1 MVRGGHD
8 WAADA
13 LTASPVDMA
22 NRAPPVKK
30 PTATGRTCAKR
41 MIMPLPALLVTTA
54 NDYSVWSGYI
64 KRVTPPLVW
73 YALHWTP
80 CSVLGATLTA
90 PQFLASRWPPGLSP
104 CPHGVPEPPDL
115 AYYWDDPQP
124 LAGSTRIGRAARHV
138 C

>member
-64 KRVTPPLVW
+64 KRVTPPSLRTPSIGHHAQCP
-73 YALHWTP
+73 ALLSSRPSSSPPSGLQAHHH
-80 CSVLGATLTA
+80 VLTV
-90 PQFLASRWPPGLSP
+90 SRK
-104 CPHGVPEPPDL
+104 PHDL

-124 LAGSTRIGRAARHV
+124 SAGSTRIGRTARHV